1 MCSHSRSSRARNTA
15 LLLFSFV
22 YLAGCERERREYST
36 TPLPETGPA
45 AVTQSELRPGAW
57 SPPASDPRA
66 HEYESNAYHINQGE
80 RMFRWFNCN
89 GCHGSGGGDIGPALM
104 DAEWRYGGS
113 IDQIVASIV
122 QGRPDGMP
130 AFGGKIPPQ
139 QIWQLAA
146 YVRALSGNVPKD
158 AAPSRSDTISNT
170 PPLTRIP
177 QQPPLSEPARHP

>member
-1 MCSHSRSSRARNTA
+1 MCLRFRHPDYRALVA
-15 LLLFSFV
+15 LLLAS
-22 YLAGCERERREYST
+22 LALVGCERERREYST
-36 TPLPETGPA
+36 QPLPETTPA
-45 AVTQSELRPGAW
+45 TVAVSSLRPGGA
-57 SPPASDPRA
+57 ATFAADPRGS
-66 HEYESNAYHINQGE
+66 HYQRNAYDINQGE

-104 DAEWRYGGS
+104 DAQWRYGGS

-170 PPLTRIP
+170 PPLTRMP
-177 QQPPLSEPARHP
+177 EQPPASEPARHP